1 MIDDIRAKRNVRV
14 LVAAQAILGAQ
25 MPMIFLVGGL
35 AGQSLATNICFA
47 TLPISMIV
55 LGSMLA
61 ATPVSAIMQRFGR
74 KAGFFLGAAGGAAG
88 ALIAAY
94 GLWNDVQRQTMNNQ
108 MLQLGNGQIAVPRQA
123 DGHYYLSLAING
135 ENIRFVVDTGATN
148 MVLTRDDARRAGLE
162 VETLNFIGTA
172 NTANGTVR
180 TAPVRLNTV
189 RLGDIT
195 DTDVY
200 ASVNGGAM
208 DGSLLGMGYLEKWGR
223 IEISGGELR
232 LTR

>member
-1 MIDDIRAKRNVRV
+1 MTSDDTASLIYLV
-14 LVAAQAILGAQ
+14 LLACA
-25 MPMIFLVGGL
+25 VGGWFIVQNRDGMAKML
-35 AGQSLATNICFA
+35 QQA
-47 TLPISMIV
+47 MIW
-55 LGSMLA
+55 
-61 ATPVSAIMQRFGR
+61 
-74 KAGFFLGAAGGAAG
+74 GFLFLGV
-88 ALIAAY
+88 IAAY

-108 MLQLGNGQIAVPRQA
+108 TLQLGNGQIAVPRQM
-123 DGHYYLSLAING
+123 DGHYYLTLAING
-135 ENIRFVVDTGATN
+135 ENIRFVVDTGATD
-148 MVLTRDDARRAGLE
+148 MVLTREDARRAGLD
-162 VETLNFIGTA
+162 VDTLNFIGTA

-189 RLGDIT
+189 RLGDFT

-200 ASVNGGAM
+200 ASVNGGEM